1 MSFRPYEAAVTTIG
15 MGTIGILVAYVVWY
29 LNDNNIWIDQYI
41 TVNNTI
47 QEIMEIIIFLFLIVG
62 VLMSALRS
70 R

>member
-41 TVNNTI
+41 TVNTPI
-47 QEIMEIIIFLFLIVG
+47 QEIMAIIIFLFLLVG